1 MNWRK
6 QPLSKKK
13 MMRRPACT
21 RKHADREPNHR
32 LQTVSDISH
41 ELNRAVTFHRSGEIE
56 KAEAG
61 YRTVLGIDPKHPDAL
76 HLMGIIAS
84 QKGNYDTAVR
94 MIRQAIQQF
103 PDSDIYNTNLGN
115 ALARLN
121 RIGEAVDAYMQAL
134 RINPDSVDAIN
145 NLATTLKESGRTDEA
160 LGYFKRALSINPDAV
175 EVYNNMGN
183 ALTDLGQI
191 EAAVDCFQKA
201 IALKPDYA
209 IAYNNMGTALKM
221 RERFKEAIDSYS
233 QSVSA
238 NPEYAEAFNNLGE
251 TLADMGKPDEAIPFF
266 KKAIELKPVFDLAT
280 GNLFYALT
288 RICDWQQLKELSP
301 ALDTFTANAL
311 KDGRCPP
318 EDPFLNLA
326 RHDSPDLNF
335 AVANAWSSMVNQRAS
350 RHGSD
355 FVFKS
360 RRTGRKKLVI
370 GYLSNNFHD
379 HPMAHLISRLLAVH
393 NRNAVK
399 VLCFSSGRDDGSDY
413 RRRIIDG
420 CDQFIDIRHLSH
432 QAAARCIYEAKVDIL
447 VDLMGYTKGNRLEV
461 CAHRPAPI
469 QVRYLGMAGTTG
481 SSFFDYLIAD
491 AVVVP
496 EAYFPY
502 YSEKIVHMPHCY
514 QVNDGEQKA
523 SNQLFSRK
531 DVGLPENQFVF
542 CSFNQ
547 PYKIDP
553 VIFRTW
559 MNILQSVP
567 ESVLWLQGG
576 NPVAEQN
583 LKQAAAAHGVEKKRI
598 IFAQRVGKTDHLR
611 RLELVD
617 LALDTRM
624 VNGAATTSDALW
636 AGVPVI
642 AIKGTHFSSRM
653 SASILNAAGLPE
665 LVVDNLDDY
674 RSLAVGLAKH
684 PEALEIKKRVL
695 MDNLLATP
703 LFDTQRFARLIEAAY
718 ERMWQVHCTNG
729 QPEHIAIEDTQEP

>member
-1 MNWRK
+1 
-6 QPLSKKK
+6 
-13 MMRRPACT
+13 
-21 RKHADREPNHR
+21 
-32 LQTVSDISH
+32 
-41 ELNRAVTFHRSGEIE
+41 
-56 KAEAG
+56 
-61 YRTVLGIDPKHPDAL
+61 
-76 HLMGIIAS
+76 
-84 QKGNYDTAVR
+84 
-94 MIRQAIQQF
+94 
-103 PDSDIYNTNLGN
+103 
-115 ALARLN
+115 
-121 RIGEAVDAYMQAL
+121 
-134 RINPDSVDAIN
+134 
-145 NLATTLKESGRTDEA
+145 
-160 LGYFKRALSINPDAV
+160 
-175 EVYNNMGN
+175 
-183 ALTDLGQI
+183 
-191 EAAVDCFQKA
+191 
-201 IALKPDYA
+201 
-209 IAYNNMGTALKM
+209 
-221 RERFKEAIDSYS
+221 
-233 QSVSA
+233 
-238 NPEYAEAFNNLGE
+238 
-251 TLADMGKPDEAIPFF
+251 
-266 KKAIELKPVFDLAT
+266 
-280 GNLFYALT
+280 
-288 RICDWQQLKELSP
+288 
-301 ALDTFTANAL
+301 
-311 KDGRCPP
+311 
-318 EDPFLNLA
+318 
-326 RHDSPDLNF
+326 
-335 AVANAWSSMVNQRAS
+335 
-350 RHGSD
+350 
-355 FVFKS
+355 
-360 RRTGRKKLVI
+360 
-370 GYLSNNFHD
+370 
-379 HPMAHLISRLLAVH
+379 
-393 NRNAVK
+393 
-399 VLCFSSGRDDGSDY
+399 
-413 RRRIIDG
+413 
-420 CDQFIDIRHLSH
+420 
-432 QAAARCIYEAKVDIL
+432 
-447 VDLMGYTKGNRLEV
+447 
-461 CAHRPAPI
+461 
-469 QVRYLGMAGTTG
+469 MAGTTG

-523 SNQLFSRK
+523 SSQVVARK

-718 ERMWQVHCTNG
+718 ERMWQIYCTTG
-729 QPEHIAIEDTQEP
+729 KPEHIAIEDTQEP